1 MLTQNRQLRAPH
13 DRRDMMVEV
22 MERAPQSDLPEAEI
36 AENFSAIMLAG
47 FHTTQ
52 NALCAAIYFVLT
64 HSAAHEK
71 VKNELDSA
79 YSSAADING
88 QVQRL
93 PYLNAVITEA
103 LRIYPPVP
111 VGGPRVSPGGYV
123 DGTYIPAGVSSAILN
138 FGPGQSS

>member
-1 MLTQNRQLRAPH
+1 MLTQNRQLHAPH
-13 DRRDMMVEV
+13 ARRDMMVEI

-36 AENFSAIMLAG
+36 AENFSAVMLAG

-71 VKNELDSA
+71 LKNELDSA
-79 YSSAADING
+79 YSSTADIND
-88 QVQRL
+88 QVQKL

-103 LRIYPPVP
+103 LRLYPPVP

-123 DGTYIPAGVSSAILN
+123 DGTYIPAGVGYLSLN
-138 FGPGQSS
+138 FGPDHSS